1 MSEQDPKCRL
11 PSMGEVGAVMIGF
24 IAIMFLYINVFSL
37 PIQLALFTSWF
48 LVMALGVKLKYSY
61 AAMQRG
67 LIDGI
72 HNGME
77 AVLVLTTVGALI
89 GTWIAGG

>member
-1 MSEQDPKCRL
+1 
-11 PSMGEVGAVMIGF
+11 
-24 IAIMFLYINVFSL
+24 
-37 PIQLALFTSWF
+37 
-48 LVMALGVKLKYSY
+48 MALGLKLKMSY
-61 AAMQRG
+61 ENMQKG

-89 GTWIAGG
+89 GTWIAGGSSLALSTMVYQS

>member
-1 MSEQDPKCRL
+1 MNEQQAGGRL
-11 PSMGEVGAVMIGF
+11 PSMGEVGAVMVGF
-24 IAIMFLYINVFSL
+24 IAIMFLFINVFEL

-48 LVMALGVKLKYSY
+48 LVMALGVKLKLSY
-61 AAMQRG
+61 ETMQKG

-77 AVLVLTTVGALI
+77 AVLVLITVGR
-89 GTWIAGG
+89 